1 MARGD
6 GHRDGDPEVGLPGS
20 NLWRIYLRLAD
31 WEWRRD
37 NSWSLFCREVA
48 KAGCVDQLTRQSR
61 LFRYAVF
68 AVVCVDT
75 IRLLYE
81 ADVLAQSEYIAV
93 HPSYYTIQSI
103 KLVCFSFYLW
113 ELAVRISADLDL
125 FFRDLYNWVDLFV
138 VCDYAAVWIVAHT
151 FPYFGLYTGLRILRG
166 ALVVNALLQT
176 MRTSVMDVLFLTFM
190 SIFILGMLGHYCFG
204 LHDDQS
210 GAYNDWN
217 TLPKAFLA
225 VWVYIC
231 GDNWL
236 PYQDRLRE
244 AGYSGSHFF
253 SILLMVVGN
262 FMIANLF
269 IGVISQNVYEASQ
282 AERLQELAQQRE
294 AKMLKRELFLKKQQ
308 RDLLQ
313 LKTLKNGSGFQEII
327 RSLAGTLRHDELVP
341 SKQLPMNLLW
351 LETFVLTL
359 HYHENAMFRCQQDYF
374 AIAHSLG
381 EMVDR
386 RLQNKEV

>member
-6 GHRDGDPEVGLPGS
+6 GHRDGDPEV
-20 NLWRIYLRLAD
+20 D

-48 KAGCVDQLTRQSR
+48 KSR
-61 LFRYAVF
+61 LFRYTVF

-166 ALVVNALLQT
+166 LQILRVFRLIPLITSLKLVVNALLQT
-176 MRTSVMDVLFLTFM
+176 MRTSVMDVLFLTCM

-313 LKTLKNGSGFQEII
+313 LVQQKTLKNGSGFQEII